1 MRRFADR
8 RDAGRALAEA
18 LRPHLGES
26 AGPVLVLGLP
36 RGGVVVAAEVAAAL
50 GAPLDVL
57 VVRKLGL
64 PWQPELAMGA
74 IAAVGDVVE
83 TVRTEPVLAA
93 ARVGQEA
100 FDEVR
105 AEELDE
111 LRRREVAYRGN
122 RPAVPVRGRSVV
134 LVDDGL
140 ATGST
145 MRAAVAAVR
154 RQEPVRIVV
163 AVPVGSPATCA
174 SLAAEVDD
182 VVCISTPS
190 NFRAVGQAYANFAP
204 TSDDEVREALARGA
218 DERLSPPEFPALLFA
233 GSHAVVDSE
242 PTTL

>member
-1 MRRFADR
+1 VRRFADR

-18 LRPHLGES
+18 LRPRLGES

-36 RGGVVVAAEVAAAL
+36 RGGVVVAAEVAAAF

-83 TVRTEPVLAA
+83 TVRTQAVLAA
-93 ARVGQEA
+93 ARVGHEA
-100 FDEVR
+100 FEDVR
-105 AEELDE
+105 AEELAE

-122 RPAVPVRGRSVV
+122 RSAVRVRGRTVL

-154 RQEPVRIVV
+154 RQEPLQIVV

-190 NFRAVGQAYANFAP
+190 DFRAVGQAYADFAP
-204 TSDDEVREALARGA
+204 TSDDEVREALAR
-218 DERLSPPEFPALLFA
+218 
-233 GSHAVVDSE
+233 V
-242 PTTL
+242 PTSG